1 MEKNLAGRNAVV
13 TGAAMGI
20 GRATAE
26 VLAERGAKVIALDYN
41 ESKLTEMIPIWKS
54 AGLDITP
61 MQCDVTSAEAVS
73 SVFKKIGEI
82 FPKLSILANI
92 AGVVRYGKIVV
103 LSEADWDY
111 QLDTAKA
118 GADGY
123 VMASQVRINGVVFDS
138 VGRSKSVV

>member
-26 VLAERGAKVIALDYN
+26 VLAERGARVIALDYN
-41 ESKLTEMIPIWKS
+41 ESKLNELVDVWKK

-73 SVFKKIGEI
+73 LVFKKIGEK

-92 AGVVRYGKIVV
+92 APNKTM
-103 LSEADWDY
+103 A
-111 QLDTAKA
+111 TASSMLHGGMSPSA
-118 GADGY
+118 T
-123 VMASQVRINGVVFDS
+123 SHT
-138 VGRSKSVV
+138 